1 MFLVSNPELVI
12 AQCRAGI
19 PGAFPTLNARPVNVL
34 DEWLDHIRQELD
46 SSPGAAPFGV
56 NLIVHKSNPRLLDD
70 AELVIRHRVPFVVT
84 SVGDPIDVV
93 SRVHGYGGLVFH
105 DVTTIAYARK
115 AIDAGVDGLVL
126 VCAGAGGHAGTLSPF
141 ALVDEARAIF
151 DGTIVLAG
159 AISTGR
165 HIRAAEV
172 LGADLVYMG
181 TRFIATEEAHA
192 PERYKRTIIDS
203 TAADVLYTAYF
214 SGAPANYLVASIIA
228 AGFNPDEVLGRRQDA
243 TLDFGYRKEGD
254 AKPWRDVWSGGQ
266 GVGAI
271 DQILPVAELV
281 RRFKEEYAAAL

>member
-1 MFLVSNPELVI
+1 MFLVSHPELVI

-19 PGAFPTLNARPVNVL
+19 PGAFPTLNARPVKVL
-34 DEWLDHIRQELD
+34 DEWLDHVRQELH

-56 NLIVHKSNPRLLDD
+56 NLIVHKSNPRLIDD
-70 AELVIRHRVPFVVT
+70 TELVINHRVPFVVT
-84 SVGDPIDVV
+84 SVGNPIDVV
-93 SRVHGYGGLVFH
+93 NRVHGYGGLVFH
-105 DVTTIAYARK
+105 DVTTIGYARK

-141 ALVDEARAIF
+141 ALVEEARAIF
-151 DGTIVLAG
+151 DGTIILAG
-159 AISTGR
+159 AVSTGR

-181 TRFIATEEAHA
+181 TRFIATAEAHA
-192 PERYKRTIIDS
+192 PERYKRMIIES
-203 TAADVLYTAYF
+203 TAADVLYTPYF

-228 AGFNPDEVLGRRQDA
+228 AGFNPYEVLSRRPDA

-254 AKPWRDVWSGGQ
+254 ARPWRDVWSAGQ

-271 DQILPVAELV
+271 DQILSVAELV
-281 RRFKEEYAAAL
+281 RHLKKEYVAAL

>member
-19 PGAFPTLNARPVNVL
+19 PGVFPTLNARPVEVL
-34 DEWLDHIRQELD
+34 DEWLERVRQEIH
-46 SSPGAAPFGV
+46 SSPDAAPFGV
-56 NLIVHKSNPRLLDD
+56 NLIVHKSNPRLIDD
-70 AELVIRHRVPFVVT
+70 AELVMKHRVPFVVT
-84 SVGDPIDVV
+84 SVGDPIDIVN
-93 SRVHGYGGLVFH
+93 RVHGYGGLVFH
-105 DVTTIAYARK
+105 DATTIGYACK

-141 ALVDEARAIF
+141 ALVEEARAIF

-181 TRFIATEEAHA
+181 TRFIATAEASA
-192 PERYKRTIIDS
+192 PERYKRMIIDS
-203 TAADVLYTAYF
+203 TAADVLYTPYF

-228 AGFNPDEVLGRRQDA
+228 AGFNPDEVLGRRPDA

-254 AKPWRDVWSGGQ
+254 VKPWRDVWSAGQ

-281 RRFKEEYAAAL
+281 RRLKEEYAAAL